1 MQLIARF
8 RHSRF
13 PLLALGSLLLLLI
26 AGVAIGLLSERALKN
41 QMASEAGAQADL
53 LASAVSGALAFDDRE
68 AAQDYVNAV
77 QVNPSVLAAAVY
89 DDSNQL
95 VASYTREGE
104 TVPEVTT
111 RRGRATFF
119 RDGRL
124 IVLRPVEEG
133 GQRLGI
139 AGLRMLDTPPSQTF
153 SRYAGLVL
161 VLGLAGLVVIVLAAA
176 QGALRRANRELAER
190 AEVLAETNTLLHQQM
205 AEREKAEEA
214 LRQSQKL
221 EAIGRLTGGIAH
233 DFNNLLMVA
242 SSGVEL
248 LERTVDPG
256 KRKLLIEGVQK
267 AVERGAAL
275 TRQMLAFSRRAP
287 LKSEVL
293 HLPTWIE
300 GLRFLFER
308 ALREDIE
315 VVLDLPDDLW
325 LVEADPGELELALL
339 NLAVNARD
347 AMPNGGRIILAAH
360 NAAGSGEDTDMA
372 CLTVS
377 DTGTG
382 MSEAIASRVF
392 EPFFTTKEVGR
403 GTGLGLSQI
412 YGFVR
417 SSGGEISVESVEG
430 VGTTF
435 TLCLPR
441 TDKPASVPERA
452 PAPTPPDPLT
462 RKAEGRLL
470 LVEDDDAVAAGV
482 GHMVRDLG
490 YTYIRAAQAA
500 DALRLLDHGEM
511 FDLVFSDM
519 VMPGE
524 MDGLALAMT
533 VRKRYPGLPV
543 LLTTGFSEVAAT
555 AVAERFRVLSKP
567 YGINDLAAIL
577 GETLDEVRG
586 RVQADPA

>member
-1 MQLIARF
+1 MRMIARF

-13 PLLALGSLLLLLI
+13 PLLALASLLMLLI
-26 AGVAIGLLSERALKN
+26 AGVAIGVLSERALKQ
-41 QMASEAGAQADL
+41 QMAREAGAQADL
-53 LASAVSGALAFDDRE
+53 LASAVSGALAFDDRA

-77 QVNPSVLAAAVY
+77 QVNPNVMAAAVY
-89 DDSNQL
+89 DENNRL
-95 VASYTREGE
+95 VASFSRAGE
-104 TVPEVTT
+104 TIPPVATP
-111 RRGRATFF
+111 RGRTTHFENS
-119 RDGRL
+119 RL
-124 IVLRPVEEG
+124 YVVRPVVEG
-133 GQRLGI
+133 GQTLGTARLR
-139 AGLRMLDTPPSQTF
+139 LLDTPASQTF
-153 SRYAGLVL
+153 SRYAGLLL
-161 VLGLAGLVVIVLAAA
+161 VLGLSGLVVIVLAVA
-176 QGALRRANRELAER
+176 QGALRRANRELASR
-190 AEVLAETNTLLHQQM
+190 AEILVETNDLLHQQM

-214 LRQSQKL
+214 LRQSQKM

-248 LERTVDPG
+248 LDRTTDPAR
-256 KRKLLIEGVQK
+256 RKALTDGVRQ

-287 LKSEVL
+287 LKTEVL
-293 HLPTWIE
+293 HLPTRIE
-300 GLRFLFER
+300 GLRFLLDR

-315 VVLDLPDDLW
+315 VVLDLPEDLW
-325 LVEADPGELELALL
+325 RIEADPGELELALL

-347 AMPNGGRIILAAH
+347 AMPNGGRIILSAH
-360 NAAGSGEDTDMA
+360 NIVGEDGDGDRV
-372 CLTVS
+372 CLMIA

-382 MSEAIASRVF
+382 MPEAVSSRVF

-403 GTGLGLSQI
+403 GTGLGLSQV

-417 SSGGEISVESVEG
+417 SSGGDIRVESALD

-441 TDKPASVPERA
+441 TDKPATAADLSLAAVQ
-452 PAPTPPDPLT
+452 PDLSK

-490 YTYIRAAQAA
+490 YTYVRAAQAA
-500 DALRLLDHGEM
+500 DALRLLEQGDG

-519 VMPGE
+519 VMPGD
-524 MDGLALAMT
+524 MDGLALAKAI
-533 VRKRYPGLPV
+533 RARDPDLPV
-543 LLTTGFSEVAAT
+543 VLTTGFSEAAAAAT
-555 AVAERFRVLSKP
+555 AERFRLLSKP
-567 YGINDLAAIL
+567 YGIEALATVL
-577 GETLDEVRG
+577 GEALVEARTARD
-586 RVQADPA
+586 